1 MPRKFLKRFMP
12 DHRVLQQ
19 HPYLQKISRR
29 LIEPKLWH
37 LNRKSVA
44 GATALGLFI
53 AFMPIL
59 GQMIIAA
66 TLAILFRV
74 NLPIS
79 ISAVWISNPL
89 TMVPIYFYAYEVG
102 AWVLQKP
109 IGHHGFSL
117 SWEWLRNEFLLIW
130 QPLLLGC
137 FIYGI
142 IAAILGVLF
151 IRTMW
156 RLVVIRRWLQRRHK
170 R

>member
-1 MPRKFLKRFMP
+1 MP

-19 HPYLQKISRR
+19 HPHLQRISQR
-29 LIEPKLWH
+29 LSEPKLWY

-44 GATALGLFI
+44 SAAALGLFI

-66 TLAILFRV
+66 TLAVLFRV
-74 NLPIS
+74 NLPMS

-89 TMVPIYFYAYEVG
+89 TIAPIYFYAYKVG
-102 AWVLQKP
+102 AWVLQRP
-109 IGHHGFSL
+109 TEHYDLSL
-117 SWEWLRNEFLLIW
+117 SWEWIISEFLLIW

-137 FIYGI
+137 FIYGM

-170 R
+170 K

>member
-1 MPRKFLKRFMP
+1 MPRKLLKSLIP
-12 DHRVLQQ
+12 DYRVLQR
-19 HPYLQKISRR
+19 HSHLQRISQR
-29 LIEPKLWH
+29 LSEPKLWY

-44 GATALGLFI
+44 SAAALGLFI

-66 TLAILFRV
+66 TLAVLFRV
-74 NLPIS
+74 NLPMS

-89 TMVPIYFYAYEVG
+89 TMAPIYFYAYKVG
-102 AWVLQKP
+102 AWVLHKP
-109 IGHHGFSL
+109 TGHYDLSL
-117 SWEWLRNEFLLIW
+117 SWAWIRSEFLLIW